1 MTLVHAGATHHLAAW
16 GELPSAL
23 GPLLLGTDGV
33 ALTCVFFDGHRSA
46 GRADPRAERV
56 REAADRDDAHP
67 VLAAAR
73 EQLGAYLARR
83 LRAFDLPLAPAGS
96 AFQQRVWAALVEIPY
111 GRTATYGDVALRLGL
126 PVGAAR
132 AVGLA
137 NGQNPIS
144 IVVPCHR
151 VVGAAGALTGYAGGL
166 DRKRTLLDLERDLLF

>member
-1 MTLVHAGATHHLAAW
+1 MTGPPAPRPAAW
-16 GELPSAL
+16 TELPSAL

-33 ALTCVFFDGHRSA
+33 ALTGVFFDGHRSG
-46 GRADPRAERV
+46 GRADPRAGRV
-56 REAADRDDAHP
+56 RQAADRDDAHP

-73 EQLGAYLARR
+73 EQLEAYLARR
-83 LRAFDLPLAPAGS
+83 LRTFDLPIGPVGS
-96 AFQQRVWAALVEIPY
+96 AFQQRVWAALVGIPY

-166 DRKRTLLDLERDLLF
+166 ERKRTLLDLERDLLF

>member
-1 MTLVHAGATHHLAAW
+1 MTAVQAPAAQHVAAW
-16 GELPSAL
+16 SELPSAL
-23 GPLLLGTDGV
+23 GPLLLGTDGT
-33 ALTCVFFDGHRSA
+33 ALTGVFFEGHRSA

-56 REAADRDDAHP
+56 RRAAARDDEHP
-67 VLAAAR
+67 VLLAAR
-73 EQLGAYLARR
+73 EQLGGYLAGRSR
-83 LRAFDLPLAPAGS
+83 TFDLPLAPAGS

-166 DRKRTLLDLERDLLF
+166 ERKRALLDLERDLLF